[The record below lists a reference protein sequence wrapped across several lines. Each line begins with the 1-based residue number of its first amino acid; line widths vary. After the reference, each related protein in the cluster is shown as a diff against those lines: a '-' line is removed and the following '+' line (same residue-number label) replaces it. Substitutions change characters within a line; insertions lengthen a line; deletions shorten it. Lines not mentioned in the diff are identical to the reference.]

1 MLYLIERKS
10 SRSIFTASQ
19 WCRKFP
25 TRFITR
31 KKSNFW
37 KTFFW
42 GRKVIFSHL
51 WLGFVSKMIPDRTRG
66 QNWNEP
72 FFFLTFAGDSSLQIS
87 RDGRYIRFFARLFH
101 CNKWLGPRM
110 TRSCT
115 FVYIVFWWLW
125 SCCRVNPGHGICL
138 MALVYP
144 RSMKMFLFRL
154 HVFAVLFSSEKNVD
168 RFPNF
173 CLVWGALLTN
183 V

>member
-1 MLYLIERKS
+1 MTSHDIP
-10 SRSIFTASQ
+10 IIHAQ

-51 WLGFVSKMIPDRTRG
+51 LLGFVSKMIPYRTRG

-72 FFFLTFAGDSSLQIS
+72 FFFLTFAGYSSLQIS
-87 RDGRYIRFFARLFH
+87 RGDGYICFIERLFH
-101 CNKWLGPRM
+101 CNKWLGSR
-110 TRSCT
+110 TTGSCT
-115 FVYIVFWWLW
+115 FSYIVFRWVW
-125 SCCRVNPGHGICL
+125 SRCRVSPGDVIRF
-138 MALVYP
+138 MAFVHSLL
-144 RSMKMFLFRL
+144 MKMFLFRL

-173 CLVWGALLTN
+173 RLDWGALLTN